1 LSRNWRSGARRGWP
15 LAAILAAAVLGLSVS
30 LLLRSQPA
38 TPAWTG
44 WLNSG
49 LEHYADTAGQWNSGD
64 NAVQVALPGHR
75 ALWLFND
82 SFYGPVH
89 ADGTV
94 SRNTPLVR
102 NMLLLT
108 TGEGNGF
115 KVKATITGP
124 VSDGVPSA
132 AVPALPG
139 SAANSWAW
147 PDGGMVV
154 GSSVQAIYTVFAP
167 QGPDPLGYIPVANEV
182 VTMPLASLTQPST
195 YRIQPANLGQA
206 MATAACGPGGTNCV
220 QWGVGLLN
228 AAACPPPT
236 GLSACTY
243 IYGELWPAS
252 GESSRTLVV
261 AVAPRND
268 LAGTGAWWYDTTS
281 GWSRSPTA
289 LAAPLG
295 RGTRFTAGSVY
306 QLPGGEYVVFGSGP
320 VGAMIAYYA
329 RDPWLSGARGV
340 RLFSAPDPG
349 GVPEFLAYQFHI
361 DPAYSSGTSVVIGFS
376 VTSFAV
382 DQNCLNYAPYFDVAA
397 YQPEFYSITLPAS
410 AGAAIAGGPR
420 TLPARQL
427 RPFLRRSSGEPS
439 WRPGS
444 CENS

>member
-1 LSRNWRSGARRGWP
+1 MPPACATPGRKHPPRCLQQICPQQRNLAWLSRNWRSGARRSWP

-124 VSDGVPSA
+124 VSNGVPSP

-154 GSSVQAIYTVFAP
+154 GASVQAIYTVFAP
-167 QGPDPLGYIPVANEV
+167 QG
-182 VTMPLASLTQPST
+182 
-195 YRIQPANLGQA
+195 
-206 MATAACGPGGTNCV
+206 
-220 QWGVGLLN
+220 
-228 AAACPPPT
+228 
-236 GLSACTY
+236 
-243 IYGELWPAS
+243 
-252 GESSRTLVV
+252 
-261 AVAPRND
+261 
-268 LAGTGAWWYDTTS
+268 
-281 GWSRSPTA
+281 
-289 LAAPLG
+289 
-295 RGTRFTAGSVY
+295 
-306 QLPGGEYVVFGSGP
+306 
-320 VGAMIAYYA
+320 
-329 RDPWLSGARGV
+329 
-340 RLFSAPDPG
+340 
-349 GVPEFLAYQFHI
+349 
-361 DPAYSSGTSVVIGFS
+361 
-376 VTSFAV
+376 
-382 DQNCLNYAPYFDVAA
+382 
-397 YQPEFYSITLPAS
+397 
-410 AGAAIAGGPR
+410 
-420 TLPARQL
+420 
-427 RPFLRRSSGEPS
+427 
-439 WRPGS
+439 
-444 CENS
+444 